1 MRWSILSVLM
11 RAQLNRLLSVSLKE
25 SISKL
30 YIGKVVHHRHSP
42 IEHRFSYSLFM
53 LYLDLD
59 ELPRLFDRYWFW
71 SVKRFNFAQFRRQD
85 HLVGKECLK
94 STVLDLVEAKTGN
107 RPAGRVCLLTHL
119 RYFGYVM
126 NPVSFYYCFDATNQH
141 ILAIVAEVH
150 NTPWGEQHAYVLE
163 VDKAKAQK
171 PNAIYQFEH
180 IKDFHVSPFLPMDM
194 RYRWRVSKPD
204 ETLSVFIE
212 NWQSSESADQSQ
224 RIFNVGMQLKQ
235 QPINSVTLA
244 KCLVVFPLMTLKV
257 GCAIYYQA
265 LRLWIK
271 KIPFHPKPKT
281 P

>member
-11 RAQLNRLLSVSLKE
+11 RAQVNRLLSVSLKE

-94 STVLDLVEAKTGN
+94 STVLDFVETQTGN
-107 RPAGRVCLLTHL
+107 RPAGRVCVLTHL

-150 NTPWGEQHAYVLE
+150 NTPCLLYT
-163 VDKAKAQK
+163 
-171 PNAIYQFEH
+171 
-180 IKDFHVSPFLPMDM
+180 SPSPRDQRGSRM
-194 RYRWRVSKPD
+194 P
-204 ETLSVFIE
+204 
-212 NWQSSESADQSQ
+212 SSA
-224 RIFNVGMQLKQ
+224 
-235 QPINSVTLA
+235 
-244 KCLVVFPLMTLKV
+244 
-257 GCAIYYQA
+257 
-265 LRLWIK
+265 
-271 KIPFHPKPKT
+271 
-281 P
+281 